1 MTALSTAAA
10 TWLVARREMRVRLR
24 SKAFVLGTL
33 VFLLFAIGGVA
44 LPMLFADA
52 PADTVV
58 AAAPGAPTAALKAAG
73 YTLTEVPDRAAAEE
87 LLRRADADAAVVPD
101 GGPTGVRVL
110 ALRAPADEVAD
121 AYTMRPPTDV
131 LAPPA
136 GGESPLLVTLAA
148 TAFAMLFFFTVMTY
162 STAIAQSVVEEK
174 QTRIVEILVAAV
186 PVRALVGG
194 KLVGMTLLALAQI
207 ALITLAGLGT
217 VAATGDGTAGT
228 WLGLLGP
235 AAGWFLV
242 FFVAGFVAVAA
253 AWVVA
258 GALVSRVEDLNT
270 TAMPISLVLV
280 VPLFLVMALF
290 DDPDALAG
298 LSYVPLTAPLAMP
311 VRMLHGGV
319 PVWQPLVALLLLVA
333 AAVLAVLLA
342 ARLYAGGL
350 LQVRGRT
357 SLRTAWRGDR

>member
-1 MTALSTAAA
+1 MSTAAA

-33 VFLLFAIGGVA
+33 VFLLFAAVGAA
-44 LPMLFADA
+44 LPALLSDA

-58 AAAPGAPTAALKAAG
+58 AAAPGAPTAALRDVG
-73 YTLTEVPDRAAAEE
+73 YTLTQVPDRAAAEE
-87 LLRRADADAAVVPD
+87 LLRRAEADAAVVPD

-110 ALRAPADEVAD
+110 ALRAPAADVAD

-131 LAPPA
+131 LASPA
-136 GGESPLLVTLAA
+136 DEGSPVLVAVAASALAL
-148 TAFAMLFFFTVMTY
+148 LFFFTVMTY
-162 STAIAQSVVEEK
+162 GTAIAQSVVEEK

-194 KLVGMTLLALAQI
+194 KLVGMTLLALGQI
-207 ALITLAGLGT
+207 ALIALAGLGT
-217 VAATGDGTAGT
+217 VAATGDGAAGA
-228 WLGLLGP
+228 WLGVLGP
-235 AAGWFLV
+235 AVGWFLV
-242 FFVAGFVAVAA
+242 FFVAGFVVVAA

-258 GALVSRVEDLNT
+258 GALVSRVEDLNS
-270 TAMPISLVLV
+270 TAMPISLVLM

-290 DDPDALAG
+290 DDPDALTV
-298 LSYVPLTAPLAMP
+298 LSYVPLSSPLAMP

-319 PVWQPLVALLLLVA
+319 PVWQPLLALLLLVA
-333 AAVLAVLLA
+333 AAVLAVQLA

-350 LQVRGRT
+350 LRVRGRT